1 MRFNV
6 SNLAVLGMH
15 SLLTQ
20 QQSFAVEREKLG
32 EAIKKFGLRKPGN
45 IRELTRRIGYDG
57 ADITGVP
64 SKNQ

>member
-6 SNLAVLGMH
+6 SNLAVLGLH

-20 QQSFAVEREKLG
+20 QQSFEVEREKLG

-45 IRELTRRIGYDG
+45 IRELSRRIGYDG
-57 ADITGVP
+57 ADITGIP
-64 SKNQ
+64 SESQ